1 MPVRLPCPHSD
12 PRLHP
17 FRKVRG
23 RLLCQTFRPGFS
35 IPPSVVE
42 GALRYRGY
50 QIDRLLYLLSDPQP
64 TSISSVAYHGVSL
77 HYDVDEKTS
86 VLVRFSNGISFTF
99 EVGWI
104 SNLGD
109 ISEGFSIFES
119 KGAFRNERLFVEADQ
134 WEIDDQGNRR
144 RYHEQLVEKPL
155 EILDMP
161 AQSRFENFIDACI
174 EDKQPISCGR
184 GWRQGDGDHD

>member
-1 MPVRLPCPHSD
+1 MPVRQPCPNSD

-23 RLLCQTFRPGFS
+23 RCTCLTFRPGFS

-64 TSISSVAYHGVSL
+64 TSISGVAYHGVGP
-77 HYDVDEKTS
+77 HYDGDGVYDVDEKTA

-99 EVGWI
+99 EGGWI

-119 KGAFRNERLFVEADQ
+119 TNSLPQRKAVCR
-134 WEIDDQGNRR
+134 
-144 RYHEQLVEKPL
+144 
-155 EILDMP
+155 
-161 AQSRFENFIDACI
+161 S
-174 EDKQPISCGR
+174 
-184 GWRQGDGDHD
+184 